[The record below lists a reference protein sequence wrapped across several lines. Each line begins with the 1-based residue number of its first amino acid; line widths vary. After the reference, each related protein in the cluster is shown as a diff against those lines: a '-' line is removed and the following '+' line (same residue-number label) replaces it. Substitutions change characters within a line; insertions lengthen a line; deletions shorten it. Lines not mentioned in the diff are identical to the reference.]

1 MSFSRLVRCGSSSS
15 PRSILS
21 NTALSVVGGTGRDWC
36 KEVEEKEEEEEEEEE
51 KEEEVVVAVSK

>member
-1 MSFSRLVRCGSSSS
+1 M
-15 PRSILS
+15 
-21 NTALSVVGGTGRDWC
+21 ALSVVGGTGRDWC